1 MELGSWLTSS
11 ERKNYV
17 KLCQGKKRRN
27 SCMDVLIASDP
38 THTDPKKHNKNS
50 VSESLTSEDNKL
62 DNSQQEQ
69 LTKGVQEQQFPF
81 FENPQGPSQKVGQ
94 QQNFSP
100 ENMQAYHSSA
110 GRKTSPNFQREQVH
124 DLVNLPDIVFY
135 RWQNFTDLMFKN
147 HFIRYQDINR
157 KSESNLL
164 MFFLSE
170 FLKQWCEN

>member
-1 MELGSWLTSS
+1 
-11 ERKNYV
+11 
-17 KLCQGKKRRN
+17 
-27 SCMDVLIASDP
+27 MDVLIASDP

-110 GRKTSPNFQREQVH
+110 GRKTSHNFQREQVH

-135 RWQNFTDLMFKN
+135 RWHKYIDEIFKKD
-147 HFIRYQDINR
+147 FPEI
-157 KSESNLL
+157 
-164 MFFLSE
+164 
-170 FLKQWCEN
+170 